1 MPSAAAQVIVT
12 IIPIVGIVFGC
23 LVIFF
28 YLMWSHKQ
36 KVLLIEKGLYRKIDF
51 DLDAFSLFAGL
62 LLSCIGGSLVLFF
75 MIMEGF
81 RYGVLSG
88 LIPLATGIG
97 LMIYFFVRM
106 VLVKRNDEKRP
117 GA

>member
-1 MPSAAAQVIVT
+1 MPSTAAQIIVT

-28 YLMWSHKQ
+28 FLFWNHKQ
-36 KVLLIEKGLYRKIDF
+36 KVLLIEKGLYKKADF

-62 LLSCIGGSLVLFF
+62 LLTCIGASLLLFF
-75 MIMEGF
+75 FVMQGF
-81 RYGVLSG
+81 SYGVLSG

-97 LMIYFFVRM
+97 LIIYFSVRM
-106 VLVKRNDEKRP
+106 LIKKKNDEKRP